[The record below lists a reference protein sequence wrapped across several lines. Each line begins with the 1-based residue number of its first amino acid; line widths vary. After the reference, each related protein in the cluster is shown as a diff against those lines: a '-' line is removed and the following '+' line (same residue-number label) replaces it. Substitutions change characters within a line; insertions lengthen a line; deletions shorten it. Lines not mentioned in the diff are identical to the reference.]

1 MGPPR
6 ARARLI
12 AATHTSIAILRV
24 ALPLWLAGCGRIAFD
39 PLTDGAT
46 GRDGSTPAQ
55 DAGSVDGAAPRDVGS
70 LADALGLPDVG
81 SGDSAIP
88 LDGGPGPCASPGV
101 IFCDAFEG
109 GYRPEW
115 FEDSPGGLS
124 VVADPTGEPDDVL
137 KVWLDGSGASRLIY
151 AIEPPY
157 LGGSDLYVQFRLLL
171 ESPAPVASTIT
182 LLKTTTGT
190 ETLGVHVDPNDTMAL
205 SGSFGAS
212 TTDVSGSFPRG
223 EWTCVTLRIL
233 VAYADGLMD
242 LTVGPRFLQLE
253 PVTTRFAA
261 GYTELSLGLIG
272 VDSAQTVYFDDFSFG
287 TSVPPCP

>member
-1 MGPPR
+1 M
-6 ARARLI
+6 
-12 AATHTSIAILRV
+12 LRV
-24 ALPLWLAGCGRIAFD
+24 VVVLWLAGCGRIAFD
-39 PLTDGAT
+39 PFADA
-46 GRDGSTPAQ
+46 RDGSTPAQ
-55 DAGSVDGAAPRDVGS
+55 DAGSIDGTVPRDATS
-70 LADALGLPDVG
+70 LADALDPPEAGPR
-81 SGDSAIP
+81 DSAIRF
-88 LDGGPGPCASPGV
+88 DGGSGPCASPGV

-115 FEDSPGGLS
+115 FEDSPGALS

-157 LGGSDLYVQFRLLL
+157 LGGSDLYVQFRVLLQ
-171 ESPAPVASTIT
+171 SPAPVASTIT

-190 ETLGVHVDPNDTMAL
+190 EALAVHVDPNDTTAL

-212 TTDVSGSFPRG
+212 TTDVPGSFPRG
-223 EWTCVTLRIL
+223 DWTCVTLRIL
-233 VAYADGLMD
+233 VTYSDGLMD
-242 LTVGPRFLQLE
+242 LTVGPRLLQLE
-253 PVTTRFAA
+253 PVTTRFAE

-287 TSVPPCP
+287 TSVPPCD